1 MNVSRRA
8 TIRNSI
14 GLAMSGV
21 LGARLSPLGAAPQD
35 AAKLL
40 AEFTA
45 DVTPVAGSI
54 TFTAPELAE
63 NGNIVPVAVSVDS
76 PMTDD
81 DYVEA
86 VMIVAEENPNPE
98 VITFHFTPQSGIAY
112 ASTRMRLAKTQ
123 KVIAVAKTSNGSVF
137 IDTRHIEV
145 VIGGCGA

>member
-14 GLAMSGV
+14 GLAISGV
-21 LGARLSPLGAAPQD
+21 LGARQSPVDAAPQD
-35 AAKLL
+35 AANLL

-45 DVTPVAGSI
+45 DITPDSGSL

-81 DYVEA
+81 DYVES

-123 KVIAVAKTSNGSVF
+123 NVIAVAKTSNGSVF

-145 VIGGCGA
+145 IIGGCGA

>member
-1 MNVSRRA
+1 
-8 TIRNSI
+8 
-14 GLAMSGV
+14 
-21 LGARLSPLGAAPQD
+21 
-35 AAKLL
+35 
-40 AEFTA
+40 
-45 DVTPVAGSI
+45 
-54 TFTAPELAE
+54 
-63 NGNIVPVAVSVDS
+63 
-76 PMTDD
+76 MTDD

-98 VITFHFTPQSGIAY
+98 VITFHFTPQSGVAY

>member
-14 GLAMSGV
+14 GLAISGV
-21 LGARLSPLGAAPQD
+21 LGARQSPVDAAPQD
-35 AAKLL
+35 AANLL

-45 DVTPVAGSI
+45 DITPDSGSL

-98 VITFHFTPQSGIAY
+98 VITFHFTPQSGVAY

>member
-8 TIRNSI
+8 TIRTSI
-14 GLAMSGV
+14 GLAISGV
-21 LGARLSPLGAAPQD
+21 LGSRLSPVDAAPQD
-35 AAKLL
+35 AANLL

-45 DVTPVAGSI
+45 DITPDSGSL

-81 DYVEA
+81 DYVES

-123 KVIAVAKTSNGSVF
+123 NVIAVAKTSNGSVF

-145 VIGGCGA
+145 IIGGCGA

>member
-14 GLAMSGV
+14 GLAISGV
-21 LGARLSPLGAAPQD
+21 LGARQSPVDAAPQD
-35 AAKLL
+35 AANLL

-45 DVTPVAGSI
+45 DITPDSGSL

-76 PMTDD
+76 PMTED
-81 DYVEA
+81 DYVES

-123 KVIAVAKTSNGSVF
+123 NVIAVAKTSNGSVF

-145 VIGGCGA
+145 IIGGCGA